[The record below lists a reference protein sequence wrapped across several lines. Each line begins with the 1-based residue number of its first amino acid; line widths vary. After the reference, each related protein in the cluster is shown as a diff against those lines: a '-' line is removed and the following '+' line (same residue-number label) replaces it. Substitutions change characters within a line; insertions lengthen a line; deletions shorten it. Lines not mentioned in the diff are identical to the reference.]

1 MHVAH
6 LIVCDQHNVCKMVHV
21 QSASLEKQKHIL
33 LHSAVAKGGAEGG
46 GGRAPQYL
54 WRDEEKRVTIGK
66 FPIYKSCFLKLDTF
80 AAILRNEKFKEF
92 QEFFLRTP

>member
-46 GGRAPQYL
+46 GGPILVERL
-54 WRDEEKRVTIGK
+54 REKSNNRQVSHI
-66 FPIYKSCFLKLDTF
+66 
-80 AAILRNEKFKEF
+80 
-92 QEFFLRTP
+92 